1 MRIRV
6 NDWAVRPPARVL
18 LKTPAMEFLATTDPI
33 DNIIRDWGAQFSW
46 PAEYAARLMMAMI
59 AGGLVGIEREL
70 RGRQAGFRTNILDCV
85 GSALTMI
92 VSISFAQRDWP
103 RVGNSDFDLNIDP
116 ARIAY
121 GVMTGIGFLGAGT
134 IIKSGVAVRGLTT
147 AAAMWCVAAVGM
159 AAGFGMYTLTA
170 IATVLIV
177 AALWILDYLE
187 SFFPKWR
194 YRTVVVRR
202 KWKPGVIPETI
213 DRFKA
218 ARLRV
223 IDASMQRSDDDLTHT
238 TINVRIAFVRA
249 QKYYDLERQLEADP
263 DYDIL
268 ATREE

>member
-1 MRIRV
+1 M
-6 NDWAVRPPARVL
+6 DL
-18 LKTPAMEFLATTDPI
+18 LAATDPI
-33 DNIIRDWGAQFSW
+33 DTIVRQWGAQFSW
-46 PAEYAARLMMAMI
+46 PAEYVVRLLMAMV
-59 AGGLVGIEREL
+59 AGGLVGMEREL
-70 RGRQAGFRTNILDCV
+70 RGRQAGFRTNILVCV

-92 VSISFAQRDWP
+92 VSISFVSRDWP
-103 RVGNSDFDLNIDP
+103 THDPAVTVRIDP

-121 GVMTGIGFLGAGT
+121 GIMTGIGFLGAGT
-134 IIKSGVAVRGLTT
+134 IVKSGVSVRGLTT

-187 SFFPKWR
+187 NFFPKWR

-213 DRFKA
+213 DRFKSA
-218 ARLRV
+218 GLRV
-223 IDASMQRSDDDLTHT
+223 IDASMQRTVDELTHT
-238 TINVRIAFVRA
+238 TINVRIAFVRPRR
-249 QKYYDLERQLEADP
+249 YYDLERQLEADP

>member
-1 MRIRV
+1 ME
-6 NDWAVRPPARVL
+6 L
-18 LKTPAMEFLATTDPI
+18 LGVTDPI
-33 DNIIRDWGAQFSW
+33 DNIIRNWGAQFNW
-46 PAEYAARLMMAMI
+46 PAEYAARLLVAMI
-59 AGGLVGIEREL
+59 AGGLVGMEREL
-70 RGRQAGFRTNILDCV
+70 RGRQAGFRTNILVCV

-92 VSISFAQRDWP
+92 VSISFASRAWP
-103 RVGNSDFDLNIDP
+103 HDANVNMNIDP

-134 IIKSGVAVRGLTT
+134 IIKHGVSVRGLTT
-147 AAAMWCVAAVGM
+147 AAAMWCVAAVGL

-187 SFFPKWR
+187 GMFPKWR

-213 DRFKA
+213 DRFKS

-223 IDASMQRSDDDLTHT
+223 IDASMQRSDDDLAHT

>member
-1 MRIRV
+1 MDLGLI
-6 NDWAVRPPARVL
+6 NGLD
-18 LKTPAMEFLATTDPI
+18 TTI
-33 DNIIRDWGAQFSW
+33 QSWFTNFRW
-46 PAEYAARLMMAMI
+46 PAEYAARLLLAMI

-70 RGRQAGFRTNILDCV
+70 RGRQAGFRTNILVCV
-85 GSALTMI
+85 GSCLTMI
-92 VSISFAQRDWP
+92 VSINFASRPWP
-103 RVGNSDFDLNIDP
+103 HEPNVNMNIDP

-134 IIKSGVAVRGLTT
+134 IIKSGIAVRGLTT
-147 AAAMWCVAAVGM
+147 AAAMWCVAAVGL
-159 AAGFGMYTLTA
+159 AAGFGMYTLTF
-170 IATVLIV
+170 IATFLIV

-187 SFFPKWR
+187 SLMPKWR

-213 DRFKA
+213 DRFKR

-223 IDASMQRSDDDLTHT
+223 IDASMQRSDDDLAHT

-249 QKYYDLERQLEADP
+249 PKYYELERQLEEDP